1 MEVMH
6 ELLAFRARERPDAPF
21 VRCEH
26 DWLSYAEL
34 DRRSDRLAAGLAS
47 IGLHRGDR
55 VAVILP
61 NCDAYFELIFACGKL
76 GLIQVPLNVYL
87 KGEFLTHQLVDSGAR
102 ALVADRDGLRAA
114 GPLLEQTQI
123 ESIIA
128 VGEDAEAPLQLSA
141 LRECT
146 AQAPEVEVAPHDV
159 SCIVYTSGTTGMPKG
174 CMLSHAYLTTIPRA
188 YAIAGWV
195 VPGDRIY
202 TAFPLFHTSGQGIVL
217 TCALHLGGSAV
228 FAPSFRASAFIEDA
242 HAAEAT
248 MLFGIGAMGLAI
260 LAQPEQEHQRHYR
273 FRLASWIP
281 MRPDLQLEF
290 ERRFGTPVVT
300 EGFGQTEC
308 APATLNPIG
317 GERRPATA
325 GREVAHLE
333 VRVFDENDRECAPGV
348 VGEIV
353 IRPREP
359 GGMFSGY
366 WRNPEATAE
375 AWRNLWHHTGDY
387 ARADAD
393 GYITFVDRKKDSMR
407 RRGEN
412 VSSIELE
419 QAILRHPKV
428 AAVAVHAVASD
439 LSEDDI
445 KACIVPVP
453 GEAPTP
459 EELHAFFSDSLPYYA
474 IPRYVEL
481 CEALPVNALGRVMK
495 HVLRAEPLTPR
506 TWDLDAMNLV
516 VAKHDRR

>member
-1 MEVMH
+1 MEEVH

-21 VRCEH
+21 VRCEY

-47 IGLHRGDR
+47 TGLERGDR

-61 NCDAYFELIFACGKL
+61 NCDAYFELIFACAKL
-76 GLIQVPLNVYL
+76 GLIQVPLNVFL
-87 KGEFLTHQLVDSGAR
+87 KGEFLSHQLVDSGAR
-102 ALVADRDGLRAA
+102 ALIADRDGLRAA
-114 GPLLEQTQI
+114 TPLLEQTQI
-123 ESIIA
+123 ELIIG
-128 VGEDAEAPLQLSA
+128 VGEDADASVRFEA
-141 LRECT
+141 LRECSE
-146 AQAPEVEVAPHDV
+146 PRPVVEVAPHDV

-195 VPGDRIY
+195 TPGDRIY

-228 FAPSFRASAFIEDA
+228 FAPSFRASTFIEDA
-242 HAAEAT
+242 HAAGAT

-260 LAQPEQEHQRHYR
+260 LAQPERPHQRDYR

-281 MRPDLQLEF
+281 MRPELQAEF

-308 APATLNPIG
+308 APATLNPVG

-333 VRVFDENDRECAPGV
+333 VRVFDEHDRECASGE

-353 IRPREP
+353 IRPRQP

-366 WRNPEATAE
+366 WRNPAATAE

-387 ARADAD
+387 ARADED

-428 AAVAVHAVASD
+428 TAVAVHAVPSE
-439 LSEDDI
+439 LSEDEI
-445 KACIVPVP
+445 KACIVPP
-453 GEAPTP
+453 AGDAPTA
-459 EELHAFFSDSLPYYA
+459 EELYAFFRDALPYYA

-481 CEALPVNALGRVMK
+481 RDELPVNALGRVMK
-495 HVLRAEPLTPR
+495 HLLRAEPLTPR
-506 TWDLDAMNLV
+506 TWDLNAMNLV
-516 VAKHDRR
+516 VAKSDRR

>member
-1 MEVMH
+1 MEVLH
-6 ELLAFRARERPDAPF
+6 ELLAQRAREQPDDPF
-21 VRCEH
+21 VRCEAEWLTYREM
-26 DWLSYAEL
+26 DW
-34 DRRSDRLAAGLAS
+34 RSDRLAAGLA
-47 IGLHRGDR
+47 GLGLGRGDR
-55 VAVILP
+55 IAVILP
-61 NCDAYFELIFACGKL
+61 NCDAYLELIFACAKL

-87 KGEFLTHQLVDSGAR
+87 KGEFLAHQLVDSGAR
-102 ALVADRDGLRAA
+102 ALIADRDGLQSARTILDRTRIAIEIGVGDDTDAA
-114 GPLLEQTQI
+114 VTFSDLRKCRDATP
-123 ESIIA
+123 SVVIA
-128 VGEDAEAPLQLSA
+128 PQ
-141 LRECT
+141 
-146 AQAPEVEVAPHDV
+146 DV

-188 YAIAGWV
+188 YETAGWIAA
-195 VPGDRIY
+195 GDRIY

-217 TCALHLGGSAV
+217 SSALHLGSSAV
-228 FAPSFRASAFIEDA
+228 FAPQFRASTFMDDA

-260 LAQPEQEHQRHYR
+260 LAQPEQEHQRGYC

-281 MRPDLQLEF
+281 MRPELQTEF
-290 ERRFGTPVVT
+290 ERRFGTPVAV

-308 APATLNPIG
+308 VPATLNPVG

-333 VRVFDENDRECAPGV
+333 VRVFDDEDRECAPGD

-353 IRPREP
+353 IRPRAP

-366 WRNPEATAE
+366 WANPAATAE

-419 QAILRHPKV
+419 QAILGHPKV
-428 AAVAVHAVASD
+428 AQVAVHAVPSE
-439 LSEDDI
+439 LSEDEI
-445 KACIVPVP
+445 KACIVPSP
-453 GEAPTP
+453 DDPPTP
-459 EELHAFFSDSLPYYA
+459 EELHAFFQGALPYFA

-481 CEALPVNALGRVMK
+481 VDELPVNALGRVMK
-495 HVLRAEPLTPR
+495 HVLRAAPLTEG
-506 TWDLDAMNLV
+506 TWDLQAMNLV
-516 VAKHDRR
+516 VGKHDRR